1 MKTFWSIVMIVSF
14 VLAVYF
20 FLTGLNM
27 IYEPLFYIGLGIFCF
42 TIAKSAL
49 SLLEKKK
56 YENL

>member
-42 TIAKSAL
+42 TIAKTAL
-49 SLLEKKK
+49 SLLEKEKI
-56 YENL
+56 